1 MYMYCISYLHM
12 FSHIVLLPNITAIT
26 FNPIPNNDDILLHE
40 LGDTVSLTCTA
51 KGGPRIMSRWQF
63 SNGSSVQ
70 TVANGGSSVTYNISS
85 VSTDHA
91 GIYYCE
97 AIIDGMTDT
106 STSYTLFGKGM
117 MCCFSMA
124 S

>member
-1 MYMYCISYLHM
+1 M
-12 FSHIVLLPNITAIT
+12 LPNITAIT
-26 FNPIPNNDDILLHE
+26 INPTPINDDILLHE
-40 LGDTVSLTCTA
+40 LGDTISLTCTA
-51 KGGPRIMSRWQF
+51 KGGPRIMTRWQF

-85 VSTDHA
+85 ISTDHA

-106 STSYTLFGKGM
+106 SMSYTLFGKGM
-117 MCCFSMA
+117 MFCFSMA